1 MRLERLEVV
10 DFRNHDAAAVELPAG
25 VSALVGPNGVGKTNL
40 LEAVG
45 YLATLARTGSART
58 RPDPCRAASA
68 VIRAA
73 VRRAGRRLLVD
84 VELRPGS
91 GVRGRVQRGA
101 GAAGPGPAR
110 RGPGD
115 AVRARGPGLVRGD
128 PEERRRFLDTLA
140 TQRLPRYHGSRQDYD
155 RVLRQRNTLLR
166 SAGGRLP
173 AAALATLEV
182 WDEKL
187 ASAGAEIWSERLRLV
202 AALTP
207 GSSSPTSAWPG
218 GRRGRRRL
226 RVVGRRAGAADP
238 DPAKLAQA
246 LRERLVADRAREVE
260 RGITLSGPHRDDLAL
275 GLRGLPARTH
285 ASHGEA
291 WSLALALRLG
301 SHRLLSEEGEEP
313 VLLMDDVFAEL
324 DGNDGIG
331 SRRRPWPRSRPSS
344 RQRWPRSYHPSLARP
359 CFTWNQDQCSS
370 GRVHDPNRGGS
381 GGPDHRWSADRG
393 VGDEQRDGMTRRSRE
408 PRPIGGRAGR
418 RAPARGWDGRLA
430 AARVVARWPEVVGD
444 AVAAHC
450 QPSRLEEDGTLH
462 VVADSAAWATQLTTS
477 RASSSTASAPS
488 AAPASSAASRSAPT
502 RVVRAA
508 DRSRTTAPGRR
519 VAGATPL

>member
-10 DFRNHDAAAVELPAG
+10 DFRNHDRASVEVPAG

-45 YLATLARTGSART
+45 YLATLGSHRVGQDAALI
-58 RPDPCRAASA
+58 RAGCSSA

-73 VRRAGRRLLVD
+73 VQRAGRRLLVD
-84 VELRPGS
+84 LELRPGS
-91 GVRGRVQRGA
+91 GVRGRVNGA
-101 GAAGPGPAR
+101 PVPRAR
-110 RGPGD
+110 DLLGV
-115 AVRARGPGLVRGD
+115 VRATVFAPEDLGLVRGD

-173 AAALATLEV
+173 ASALATLEV

-207 GSSSPTSAWPG
+207 RVELAYQRLAGRDDEVDVAYVSS
-218 GRRGRRRL
+218 
-226 RVVGRRAGAADP
+226 VAGTAGLDP
-238 DPAKLAQA
+238 DPVKLAKA

-260 RGITLSGPHRDDLAL
+260 RGVTLSGPHRDDLAL
-275 GLRGLPARTH
+275 ALRGLPARTH

-301 SHRLLSEEGEEP
+301 SHQLLAEEGEEP

-324 DGNDGIG
+324 D
-331 SRRRPWPRSRPSS
+331 
-344 RQRWPRSYHPSLARP
+344 RQRR
-359 CFTWNQDQCSS
+359 D
-370 GRVHDPNRGGS
+370 RV
-381 GGPDHRWSADRG
+381 A
-393 VGDEQRDGMTRRSRE
+393 E
-408 PRPIGGRAGR
+408 A
-418 RAPARGWDGRLA
+418 ALA
-430 AARVVARWPEVVGD
+430 AEQTIVTAAVPEELPPELNASVF
-444 AVAAHC
+444 
-450 QPSRLEEDGTLH
+450 H
-462 VVADSAAWATQLTTS
+462 VEPGSVQL
-477 RASSSTASAPS
+477 
-488 AAPASSAASRSAPT
+488 
-502 RVVRAA
+502 
-508 DRSRTTAPGRR
+508 RTGP
-519 VAGATPL
+519 

>member
-10 DFRNHDAAAVELPAG
+10 DFRNHDRAAVELPAG

-45 YLATLARTGSART
+45 YLATLGSHRVGQDAALI
-58 RPDPCRAASA
+58 RAGSSSA

-73 VRRAGRRLLVD
+73 VQRAGRRLLVD

-91 GVRGRVQRGA
+91 GVRGRVNRA
-101 GAAGPGPAR
+101 PVPRAR
-110 RGPGD
+110 DLLGV
-115 AVRARGPGLVRGD
+115 VRATVFAPEDLGLVRGD

-173 AAALATLEV
+173 TSALATLEV

-187 ASAGAEIWSERLRLV
+187 ASAGAELWSERLRLV

-207 GSSSPTSAWPG
+207 RVELAYQRLAGRDDVVDVAYVSS
-218 GRRGRRRL
+218 
-226 RVVGRRAGAADP
+226 VAGNAGLDP

-246 LRERLVADRAREVE
+246 LRERLVADRTREVE

-275 GLRGLPARTH
+275 ALRGLPARTH

-301 SHRLLSEEGEEP
+301 SHRLLAEEGEEP

-324 DGNDGIG
+324 D
-331 SRRRPWPRSRPSS
+331 
-344 RQRWPRSYHPSLARP
+344 RQRR
-359 CFTWNQDQCSS
+359 D
-370 GRVHDPNRGGS
+370 RV
-381 GGPDHRWSADRG
+381 A
-393 VGDEQRDGMTRRSRE
+393 E
-408 PRPIGGRAGR
+408 A
-418 RAPARGWDGRLA
+418 ALA
-430 AARVVARWPEVVGD
+430 AEQTIVTAAIPEELPGELNA
-444 AVAAHC
+444 AVF
-450 QPSRLEEDGTLH
+450 H
-462 VVADSAAWATQLTTS
+462 VEPGSVQL
-477 RASSSTASAPS
+477 
-488 AAPASSAASRSAPT
+488 
-502 RVVRAA
+502 
-508 DRSRTTAPGRR
+508 RTGP
-519 VAGATPL
+519 

>member
-25 VSALVGPNGVGKTNL
+25 VSVLVGPNGVGKTNV
-40 LEAVG
+40 LEAIG
-45 YLATLARTGSART
+45 YLATLGSHRVGQDAALI
-58 RPDPCRAASA
+58 RAGAAAA

-91 GVRGRVQRGA
+91 GVRGRVNGA
-101 GAAGPGPAR
+101 PVPRAR
-110 RGPGD
+110 DLLGV
-115 AVRARGPGLVRGD
+115 VRATVFAPEDLGLVRGD

-173 AAALATLEV
+173 PSALATLEV

-202 AALTP
+202 AELTP
-207 GSSSPTSAWPG
+207 RVELTYQHLAGRDDLVEVDYVSSVAG
-218 GRRGRRRL
+218 D
-226 RVVGRRAGAADP
+226 VGLGP

-275 GLRGLPARTH
+275 ALRGLPARTH

-301 SHRLLSEEGEEP
+301 SHRLLAEEGEEP
-313 VLLMDDVFAEL
+313 VLLLDDVFAEL
-324 DGNDGIG
+324 D
-331 SRRRPWPRSRPSS
+331 
-344 RQRWPRSYHPSLARP
+344 RQRR
-359 CFTWNQDQCSS
+359 D
-370 GRVHDPNRGGS
+370 RVAEAAVAAEQAIVTAAVAEELPPELNAAVFHVEPGSVQLS
-381 GGPDHRWSADRG
+381 GGP
-393 VGDEQRDGMTRRSRE
+393 
-408 PRPIGGRAGR
+408 
-418 RAPARGWDGRLA
+418 
-430 AARVVARWPEVVGD
+430 
-444 AVAAHC
+444 
-450 QPSRLEEDGTLH
+450 
-462 VVADSAAWATQLTTS
+462 
-477 RASSSTASAPS
+477 
-488 AAPASSAASRSAPT
+488 
-502 RVVRAA
+502 
-508 DRSRTTAPGRR
+508 
-519 VAGATPL
+519 

>member
-10 DFRNHDAAAVELPAG
+10 DFRNHDRASVELPAG

-45 YLATLARTGSART
+45 YLATLGSHRVGQDAALI
-58 RPDPCRAASA
+58 RAGSSSA

-73 VRRAGRRLLVD
+73 VQRAGRRLLVD
-84 VELRPGS
+84 LELRPGS
-91 GVRGRVQRGA
+91 GVRGRVNGA
-101 GAAGPGPAR
+101 PVPRAR
-110 RGPGD
+110 DLLGV
-115 AVRARGPGLVRGD
+115 VRATVFAPEDLGLVRGD

-173 AAALATLEV
+173 PSALATLEV

-207 GSSSPTSAWPG
+207 RVELAYQRLAGRDDVVDVAYVSS
-218 GRRGRRRL
+218 
-226 RVVGRRAGAADP
+226 VAGTAGLDP

-275 GLRGLPARTH
+275 ALRGLPARTH

-301 SHRLLSEEGEEP
+301 SHQLLAEEGEEP

-324 DGNDGIG
+324 D
-331 SRRRPWPRSRPSS
+331 
-344 RQRWPRSYHPSLARP
+344 RQRR
-359 CFTWNQDQCSS
+359 D
-370 GRVHDPNRGGS
+370 RV
-381 GGPDHRWSADRG
+381 A
-393 VGDEQRDGMTRRSRE
+393 E
-408 PRPIGGRAGR
+408 A
-418 RAPARGWDGRLA
+418 ALA
-430 AARVVARWPEVVGD
+430 AEQTLVTAAVPEELPGELNA
-444 AVAAHC
+444 AVF
-450 QPSRLEEDGTLH
+450 H
-462 VVADSAAWATQLTTS
+462 VEPGSVQLRTSA
-477 RASSSTASAPS
+477 
-488 AAPASSAASRSAPT
+488 
-502 RVVRAA
+502 
-508 DRSRTTAPGRR
+508 
-519 VAGATPL
+519 

>member
-10 DFRNHDAAAVELPAG
+10 DFRNHDRAAVELPAG

-45 YLATLARTGSART
+45 YLATLGSYRVGQDAALI
-58 RPDPCRAASA
+58 RAGSSSA

-73 VRRAGRRLLVD
+73 VQRAGRRLLVD

-91 GVRGRVQRGA
+91 GVRGRVNRA
-101 GAAGPGPAR
+101 PVPRAR
-110 RGPGD
+110 DLLGV
-115 AVRARGPGLVRGD
+115 VRATVFAPEDLGLVRGD

-173 AAALATLEV
+173 TSALATLEV

-187 ASAGAEIWSERLRLV
+187 ASAGAELWSERLRLV

-207 GSSSPTSAWPG
+207 RVELAYQRLAGRDDVVDVAYVSS
-218 GRRGRRRL
+218 
-226 RVVGRRAGAADP
+226 VAGNAGLDP

-246 LRERLVADRAREVE
+246 LRERLVADRTREVE

-275 GLRGLPARTH
+275 ALRGLPARTH

-301 SHRLLSEEGEEP
+301 SHRLLAEEGEEP

-324 DGNDGIG
+324 D
-331 SRRRPWPRSRPSS
+331 
-344 RQRWPRSYHPSLARP
+344 RQRR
-359 CFTWNQDQCSS
+359 D
-370 GRVHDPNRGGS
+370 RV
-381 GGPDHRWSADRG
+381 A
-393 VGDEQRDGMTRRSRE
+393 E
-408 PRPIGGRAGR
+408 A
-418 RAPARGWDGRLA
+418 ALA
-430 AARVVARWPEVVGD
+430 AEQTIVTAAIPEELPGELNA
-444 AVAAHC
+444 AVF
-450 QPSRLEEDGTLH
+450 H
-462 VVADSAAWATQLTTS
+462 VEPGSVQL
-477 RASSSTASAPS
+477 
-488 AAPASSAASRSAPT
+488 
-502 RVVRAA
+502 
-508 DRSRTTAPGRR
+508 RTGP
-519 VAGATPL
+519 

>member
-10 DFRNHDAAAVELPAG
+10 EFRNHDAAAVEFPPG
-25 VSALVGPNGVGKTNL
+25 VSVLVGPNGVGKTNL
-40 LEAVG
+40 LEAAG
-45 YLATLARTGSART
+45 YLATLGSHRVGQDAALIRAG
-58 RPDPCRAASA
+58 AASA
-68 VIRAA
+68 VVRAA
-73 VRRAGRRLLVD
+73 VQRAGRRLLVD

-91 GVRGRVQRGA
+91 GVRGRVNGA
-101 GAAGPGPAR
+101 PVPRAR
-110 RGPGD
+110 DLLGV
-115 AVRARGPGLVRGD
+115 VRATVFAPEDLGLVRGD

-166 SAGGRLP
+166 SAAGRLP
-173 AAALATLEV
+173 ASGLATLEV

-207 GSSSPTSAWPG
+207 RVELAYQRLAGRDDMVEIGYVSSVAGTAGS
-218 GRRGRRRL
+218 
-226 RVVGRRAGAADP
+226 DP

-301 SHRLLSEEGEEP
+301 SHRLLAEEGEEP

-324 DGNDGIG
+324 D
-331 SRRRPWPRSRPSS
+331 
-344 RQRWPRSYHPSLARP
+344 RQRR
-359 CFTWNQDQCSS
+359 D
-370 GRVHDPNRGGS
+370 RV
-381 GGPDHRWSADRG
+381 A
-393 VGDEQRDGMTRRSRE
+393 E
-408 PRPIGGRAGR
+408 A
-418 RAPARGWDGRLA
+418 ALA
-430 AARVVARWPEVVGD
+430 AEQTIVTA
-444 AVAAHC
+444 AVA
-450 QPSRLEEDGTLH
+450 EELPPELNAAVFH
-462 VVADSAAWATQLTTS
+462 VEPGSVQL
-477 RASSSTASAPS
+477 
-488 AAPASSAASRSAPT
+488 
-502 RVVRAA
+502 
-508 DRSRTTAPGRR
+508 RTGP
-519 VAGATPL
+519 

>member
-1 MRLERLEVV
+1 MRLDRLEVV

-25 VSALVGPNGVGKTNL
+25 VSVLVGPNGVGKTNL

-45 YLATLARTGSART
+45 YLATLGSHRVGQDASLI
-58 RPDPCRAASA
+58 RAGATAA

-91 GVRGRVQRGA
+91 GVRGRVN
-101 GAAGPGPAR
+101 GAAVPRAR
-110 RGPGD
+110 DLLGV
-115 AVRARGPGLVRGD
+115 VRATLFAPEDLGLVRGD

-187 ASAGAEIWSERLRLV
+187 ALAGAEIWSERLRLV

-207 GSSSPTSAWPG
+207 RVELAYHRLAWRDDTVDIAYVSS
-218 GRRGRRRL
+218 
-226 RVVGRRAGAADP
+226 VVGPGAADP

-246 LRERLVADRAREVE
+246 LRERLVADRTREVE
-260 RGITLSGPHRDDLAL
+260 RGLTLSGPHRDDLSLAV
-275 GLRGLPARTH
+275 RGLPARTH

-301 SHRLLSEEGEEP
+301 SHGLLTEEGEEP
-313 VLLMDDVFAEL
+313 ILLMDDVFAEL
-324 DGNDGIG
+324 D
-331 SRRRPWPRSRPSS
+331 
-344 RQRWPRSYHPSLARP
+344 RQRR
-359 CFTWNQDQCSS
+359 D
-370 GRVHDPNRGGS
+370 RV
-381 GGPDHRWSADRG
+381 A
-393 VGDEQRDGMTRRSRE
+393 E
-408 PRPIGGRAGR
+408 A
-418 RAPARGWDGRLA
+418 ALA
-430 AARVVARWPEVVGD
+430 AEQTIVTA
-444 AVAAHC
+444 AVA
-450 QPSRLEEDGTLH
+450 EELPAALNATVFH
-462 VVADSAAWATQLTTS
+462 VEPGSVQLIE
-477 RASSSTASAPS
+477 
-488 AAPASSAASRSAPT
+488 
-502 RVVRAA
+502 
-508 DRSRTTAPGRR
+508 
-519 VAGATPL
+519 GA